1 MKNFLRHLPTALA
14 LTTLCISCSSEST
27 DVPEAADPI
36 RFATEIAWPT
46 DRAATDKTTFGNGDE
61 IGVFAYYQSN
71 ATPNFMNNQLLSYTS
86 GWTYAPVKYWPNNT
100 DATLDF
106 YAYSPYRANI
116 AMSTKGSLSCQQTA
130 PSTGA
135 TITPSS
141 EISTGSYALD
151 GDTDFLIAALPSQ
164 GKPAVGQAIT
174 FHFYHTL
181 AKVRLTFAIG
191 SGLTA
196 ATINSVSFC
205 SVPTKGSVSV
215 NGSDITWNNI
225 DSYGT
230 YTRTLASPQSVTS
243 GEAQNI
249 TEFDTYLIPCTL
261 SQLSITG
268 TAEDGNRTSTFTKEV
283 TTINVT
289 LQAGNTTTLNI
300 TLTPDV
306 MTP

>member
-27 DVPEAADPI
+27 DIPEAAEPI

-116 AMSTKGSLSCQQTA
+116 AMSTRGSLSCQQTA

-135 TITPSS
+135 IFTTSA
-141 EISTGSYALD
+141 EMTTGHYALD

-174 FHFYHTL
+174 FHFYHAL
-181 AKVRLTFAIG
+181 AKVRLTFARG
-191 SGLTA
+191 SSLTA
-196 ATINSVSFC
+196 ADIKSVSFC
-205 SVPTKGSVSV
+205 YIPTKGSVSV
-215 NGSDITWNNI
+215 NGNAVAWSNI
-225 DSYGT
+225 DSNGT
-230 YTRTLASPQSVTS
+230 YTRTLNTSQSVTN
-243 GEAQNI
+243 EAQAI

-261 SQLSITG
+261 NQLSIKG
-268 TAEDGNRTSTFTKEV
+268 TMDDGSGISNFTKEV
-283 TTINVT
+283 TSIAVK
-289 LQAGNTTTLNI
+289 LEAGKTTTLNI